1 MFKNYIKIAFR
12 NLRKHKAFSAIIIL
26 GLATGL
32 ATCLLIAL
40 FVTDELRYDKFN
52 VHANRIFRINAD
64 FSVNGSLFKERQ
76 VPAQFGRVLMEDNP
90 QVENYVRL
98 STHERILVKKGDE
111 TLVEQN
117 ACFAD
122 SSLFDVFTLPM
133 VAGNAKTALT
143 RPGTMVISERIAL
156 KYFKSIDVIG
166 KTLLTDNIYPYQISG
181 VIKNVPAQSHIH
193 FDFIRSMAS
202 MADSREDNWLGNNFV
217 TYLLVRPGVDASAL
231 NGYYQAAVKKYIA
244 SELKKV
250 TGITL
255 NDLEAKGGHFR
266 YGSIPLTD
274 IHLHS
279 TLTTE
284 AEPSGNITYVY
295 IFLAVGAIILL
306 IACVNFMNLSTAR
319 SAGRAKEVGVRKVLG
334 SPRSGLVFQFL
345 TESLLTSFLA
355 LVLAVMMAILLLPF
369 FNELTGKQIQLDQ
382 LSDLWLLPVLL
393 ITGLVVGLMAGS
405 YPAFFLAA
413 FEPVKVLKGKLRTGF
428 KGGWIRNSLVVF
440 QFTSAILLIVGTL
453 VIYNQLSYIR
463 NKTLG
468 YNREQVLILQ
478 NTASLWVHAKT
489 FKQEVLQLPG
499 VEAGTMTNSLP
510 TKMFE
515 NTGVY
520 SKEANSGGGL
530 TMALGEWYIDTDY
543 FPTLG
548 MKMAAGRNFSPQ
560 FPTDTNALILNETA
574 ARLLGFSDLN
584 DRYLYNNMDNKQQKI
599 IGIVK
604 DFNAGSLRNKI
615 GPMVFR
621 LGEYRNNM
629 AFRIKTAN
637 ITALIAQIKDT
648 YAAQEGMGGQPF
660 LYSFLDDDFNRL
672 YQAEQRTG
680 QIFVSLAVLAIFI
693 ASLGVF
699 GLITYAAEQRSKEIS
714 IRKVLGASVSGI
726 VMLLSKDFLKLVF
739 VGFIIASPIAWF
751 IMNKWLEGFAYRV
764 HIHWGVFLLAAVLAI
779 LITLLSIGF
788 QAIRAATAN
797 PVKRLKSE

>member
-12 NLRKHKAFSAIIIL
+12 NLWKNKGFSAIIIL

-40 FVTDELRYDKFN
+40 FVTDEFRYDKFN
-52 VHANRIFRINAD
+52 AHANRIFRLNAD
-64 FSVNGSLFKERQ
+64 FSVNGSDFKERQ
-76 VPAQFGRVLMEDNP
+76 VPAQFGPVLMKDNP

-98 STHERILVKKGDE
+98 SVHENILVKKGDE
-111 TLVEQN
+111 TLIEPN

-133 VAGNAKTALT
+133 VAGNPKTALT
-143 RPGTMVISERIAL
+143 RPGTIVISERIAL
-156 KYFKSIDVIG
+156 KYLKSIDVIG
-166 KTLLTDNIYPYQISG
+166 KTLLTDNIYPFQISG
-181 VIKNVPAQSHIH
+181 VIRNVPDQSHIH

-202 MADSREDNWLGNNFV
+202 MNESREDNWLGNNFV
-217 TYLLVRPGVDASAL
+217 TYLLVRPGIDATAIQ
-231 NGYYQAAVKKYIA
+231 GYLRAATKKYME

-266 YGSIPLTD
+266 YAAVPLTD

-279 TLTTE
+279 TLTNE

-295 IFLAVGAIILL
+295 IFMAVGAIILL

-334 SPRSGLVFQFL
+334 SPRSGLIFQFL

-369 FNELTGKQIQLDQ
+369 FNELTGKHIRLDK
-382 LSDLWLLPVLL
+382 LSDLWLLPVLI
-393 ITGLVVGLMAGS
+393 ITGLVVGLLAGS

-413 FEPVKVLKGKLRTGF
+413 FEPIKVLKGKLRTGF

-478 NTASLWVHAKT
+478 NTSSLWVHAKT
-489 FKQEVLQLPG
+489 FKNEVLQLPG
-499 VEAGTMTNSLP
+499 VESGTMTNSLP
-510 TKMFE
+510 TKLFE

-520 SKEANSGGGL
+520 SKEATSSGGQS
-530 TMALGEWYIDTDY
+530 MALGEWYIDTDY

-560 FPTDTNALILNETA
+560 FSTDTNALVINETA
-574 ARLLGFSDLN
+574 ARLLGFSDVN
-584 DRYLYNNMDNKQQKI
+584 DKFLYNNMENAQQKI

-615 GPMVFR
+615 KPMVFR

-629 AFRIKTAN
+629 AFRIKTAH
-637 ITALIAQIKDT
+637 ITGLIAKIKNT
-648 YAAQEGMGGQPF
+648 YAAQDGMSGQPF
-660 LYSFLDDDFNRL
+660 VYSFLDDDFNRL

-680 QIFVSLAVLAIFI
+680 KIFISLAVLAIFI

-699 GLITYAAEQRSKEIS
+699 GLITYAAEQRTKEIG
-714 IRKVLGASVSGI
+714 IRKVLGSSVTAI

-739 VGFIIASPIAWF
+739 IGFIIATPISWF
-751 IMNKWLEGFAYRV
+751 MMNKWLQGFAYR
-764 HIHWGVFLLAAVLAI
+764 INISWAVFLLAALLAI
-779 LITLLSIGF
+779 LVTLVSIGF
-788 QAIRAATAN
+788 QAIKAATAN
-797 PVKRLKSE
+797 PVKSLKSE